1 MINVYLREVCKMMR
15 IDKFLSQLQYGT
27 RNEIAH
33 AINDGLVK
41 KNHELVKTPKLQI
54 NPELDVIEFDN
65 EVVFYKETLVLMVC
79 KPHSVVSANKD
90 TTNETVTSLIKPPY
104 NRFKL
109 NIAGR
114 LDMDTEG
121 LLILTNKG
129 KLLHDIISPNKEITK
144 KYYVELEEP
153 ISKVS
158 QLEKGVDILD
168 GKGEIYH
175 TKPAKIEK
183 IDEFRCFISVHE
195 GKYHQ
200 VKRMFQS
207 VNNKVLFLKRVAI
220 GGLLLDESLL
230 PGEYRELTDKEIEL
244 IFAKTE
250 A

>member
-1 MINVYLREVCKMMR
+1 MMR
-15 IDKFLSQLQYGT
+15 IDKFLSQLHYGT

-33 AINDGLVK
+33 AISNGLVK

-54 NPELDVIEFDN
+54 NPETDVIEYDN
-65 EVVFYKETLVLMVC
+65 EVVFYKETLVLMVY

-90 TTNETVTSLIKPPY
+90 TTNETVTSLIKSPY

-121 LLILTNKG
+121 LLLLTNKG

-144 KYYVELEEP
+144 KYYVELEDP
-153 ISKVS
+153 ISRVS
-158 QLEKGVDILD
+158 QLENGVDILD

-183 IDEFRCFISVHE
+183 IDELHCFISIHE

-200 VKRMFQS
+200 VKRMFQF
-207 VNNKVLFLKRVAI
+207 VNSKVTFLKRVAI
-220 GGLLLDESLL
+220 GGLFLDETLL
-230 PGEYRELTDKEIEL
+230 PGEYRELTSTEIDL